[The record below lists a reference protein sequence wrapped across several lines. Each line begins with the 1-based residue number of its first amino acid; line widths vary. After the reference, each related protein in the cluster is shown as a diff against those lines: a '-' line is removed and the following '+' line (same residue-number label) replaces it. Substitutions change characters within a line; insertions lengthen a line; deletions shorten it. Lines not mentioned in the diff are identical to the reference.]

1 MTKTTIFK
9 KVISILLAMTI
20 IAGFLP
26 VGVIEVGAVTPSAK
40 SLPDISG
47 MSQVDAF
54 IAIAKSQ
61 EGYVEGYNNDT
72 IYGIFTGKN
81 NQAWCGSFVAWCANK
96 AGISESIIPQSLT
109 SSVNPASSNSMIK
122 WYDKKGQW
130 YKTRGGSWDNEI
142 YDQPEKSV
150 DYAPKSG
157 DLILFETDNAFGNGP
172 DHIGIFWK
180 NENGKIYT
188 IEGNTGTNKN
198 SVKIKEY
205 ENDNTIWGYCHPN
218 WSDGGSSSTPTVP
231 TLGDPVSVGDNFY
244 AYIRG
249 VDNKNLTIDGASTPN
264 VILTPSSNKKQDGKE
279 IWYFKK
285 GGDGYYYIKN
295 VATGGYL
302 DVYTGKPGPNL
313 NVVLWGTERNENDAA
328 THWYIHKHNGKYVLR
343 AQCSYSDVVLD
354 IHRDWGDMAGTYEFH
369 GEANQLFTINKIDLS
384 TYKPQN
390 VTVSYNKN
398 DASATVSWTANEKVD
413 SQVSYYDIQIIR
425 VSDNKVVKSKKNL
438 TSRSYTFAEL
448 EDGEYYAKVIGRNK
462 ADPSN
467 LKGIKDSS
475 HFTAK
480 RTVINVEKPT
490 FTVFQK
496 DKAYT
501 AKFVTIASKTSGSTI
516 YYTTDGS
523 SPSTTSKK
531 LKNGGTIK
539 VSSNCTVKAIAVK
552 SGFKSGTASRYVYA
566 GMKFGDADGNGKV
579 NDDDTA
585 MFVYDKFCIYNADV
599 NGDGK
604 ANLTDFSNLSSG
616 EMPVK
621 NAPTIT
627 HEKVTGGYKLTFETK
642 AKASTLYYSTDGGN
656 NYNTIKNGGSVTVK
670 SSCTVKAYSK
680 IYGVKSSTASKKIT
694 ITKKKVET
702 PEMTVTS
709 VYNGKQVK
717 LTCKTS
723 GATIYY
729 TTDGSKPT
737 SSSKKY
743 TGVFS
748 VKASQTIKA
757 IAIKSGMTNSSVI
770 SKSITVNKLNAP
782 TADISSGS
790 TVEKGTYLYLSA
802 DSGSTIYYTTDGSN
816 PTTSSIKY
824 TGKIKIEKDITIKAI
839 AVRKGYLNSDIK
851 TYNYKINNQ
860 TENLTISG
868 YVWLDIPM
876 NKAST
881 RDNRKYEGK
890 EDGIN
895 GLIVTLTGNGNS
907 YISKTKTL
915 SGIDGSYK
923 FENIS
928 AGYYTLSLTYNSIM
942 YTAPVVIDSN
952 NTVLDYYVQNPY
964 DDFIVKSDGT
974 YSGEIKISDSN
985 SQSEAKY
992 DDAFNAEVRTDFEC
1006 NSDTQINF
1014 GIGKYS
1020 YITSLATR
1028 VNLKKYTIKNGYET
1042 IESKNVS
1049 TREQI
1054 DKIVLTDSGYTV
1066 DFEYKVSV
1074 KNQNYK
1080 TFADLFVIVYIP
1092 HYTFNIYVEDGNYV
1106 GEYTIN
1112 GEKYYGYLIQTP
1124 TIDDQTVPSYNV
1136 SFTILNGDKAY
1147 LLAEIAGYRLM
1158 LNEIAA
1164 DVTNENVQYLNTYK
1178 PIFNS
1183 DVPGNLIDMA
1193 NSLFYYDQIIGNTEY
1208 DEDTVPLISV
1218 VSLADLWSEGGIPSS
1233 MVGNNDNDSGLSAS
1247 PAVGIFPFVNQ
1258 NLYA

>member
-40 SLPDISG
+40 SLPDISS

-313 NVVLWGTERNENDAA
+313 NVVLWGTERDENDAA

-354 IHRDWGDMAGTYEFH
+354 IHRDWGDGDMAGTYEFH

-390 VTVSYNKN
+390 VTVSYNKT

-501 AKFVTIASKTSGSTI
+501 AKFVTIASETSGSTI

-539 VSSNCTVKAIAVK
+539 ISSNCTVKAIAVK
-552 SGFKSGTASRYVYA
+552 SGFKSGTVSRYVYA

-670 SSCTVKAYSK
+670 ESCTVKAYSK

-802 DSGSTIYYTTDGSN
+802 NSGSTIYYTTDGSN

-851 TYNYKINNQ
+851 TFEYSTKEEDDMDSNLHDWGGIKDFVSFEFDAYLCNYLLMGNNPKIGSAGRHSIPFCIGLEGNDSITLHYSIYVKNHSTSSTMETITFFVYVPSQAENLNLILSDSEYIGNYKFN
-860 TENLTISG
+860 G
-868 YVWLDIPM
+868 M
-876 NKAST
+876 NY
-881 RDNRKYEGK
+881 DKYK
-890 EDGIN
+890 C
-895 GLIVTLTGNGNS
+895 T
-907 YISKTKTL
+907 
-915 SGIDGSYK
+915 
-923 FENIS
+923 
-928 AGYYTLSLTYNSIM
+928 
-942 YTAPVVIDSN
+942 
-952 NTVLDYYVQNPY
+952 YYVNLEIGEDTYLDLEYDLQNG
-964 DDFIVKSDGT
+964 DIANIIVELSEAGFIKNNST
-974 YSGEIKISDSN
+974 IYSG
-985 SQSEAKY
+985 
-992 DDAFNAEVRTDFEC
+992 V
-1006 NSDTQINF
+1006 
-1014 GIGKYS
+1014 
-1020 YITSLATR
+1020 
-1028 VNLKKYTIKNGYET
+1028 
-1042 IESKNVS
+1042 
-1049 TREQI
+1049 
-1054 DKIVLTDSGYTV
+1054 
-1066 DFEYKVSV
+1066 
-1074 KNQNYK
+1074 
-1080 TFADLFVIVYIP
+1080 
-1092 HYTFNIYVEDGNYV
+1092 YV
-1106 GEYTIN
+1106 GQ
-1112 GEKYYGYLIQTP
+1112 GEFFYLGETSI
-1124 TIDDQTVPSYNV
+1124 V
-1136 SFTILNGDKAY
+1136 SGTDTLITYDSELTASSAIT
-1147 LLAEIAGYRLM
+1147 AEIIFWLKLGTGYAPM
-1158 LNEIAA
+1158 PNM
-1164 DVTNENVQYLNTYK
+1164 DST
-1178 PIFNS
+1178 PIHISFN
-1183 DVPGNLIDMA
+1183 
-1193 NSLFYYDQIIGNTEY
+1193 
-1208 DEDTVPLISV
+1208 
-1218 VSLADLWSEGGIPSS
+1218 
-1233 MVGNNDNDSGLSAS
+1233 
-1247 PAVGIFPFVNQ
+1247 
-1258 NLYA
+1258 

>member
-26 VGVIEVGAVTPSAK
+26 VGVIKAGAEKLATLETIKKAYPQ
-40 SLPDISG
+40 G
-47 MSQVDAF
+47 TVDTKDTF
-54 IAIAKSQ
+54 
-61 EGYVEGYNNDT
+61 GYYVDGVRLAGQCNGFAYNIT
-72 IYGIFTGKN
+72 RLAYGIDFYNSEHLFTWNPKNLDNIKPGDIIRYKTSGYHTIVVIGVNGNTISIAEANFGK
-81 NQAWCGSFVAWCANK
+81 ANYMK
-96 AGISESIIPQSLT
+96 VDYTRKTTKTSLLNAGIKYVVSAPYALT
-109 SSVNPASSNSMIK
+109 DCEYNPSGNNSTSAS
-122 WYDKKGQW
+122 
-130 YKTRGGSWDNEI
+130 T
-142 YDQPEKSV
+142 
-150 DYAPKSG
+150 
-157 DLILFETDNAFGNGP
+157 
-172 DHIGIFWK
+172 
-180 NENGKIYT
+180 
-188 IEGNTGTNKN
+188 
-198 SVKIKEY
+198 
-205 ENDNTIWGYCHPN
+205 
-218 WSDGGSSSTPTVP
+218 P

-264 VILTPSSNKKQDGKE
+264 VILTKVSNKKQEGKE

-295 VATGGYL
+295 IATGGYL

-313 NVVLWGTERNENDAA
+313 NVVLWGTERDENDAA

-343 AQCSYSDVVLD
+343 AQCSNTNVVLD
-354 IHRDWGDMAGTYEFH
+354 IHRDWGDGDMAGTYEFH

-579 NDDDTA
+579 NDNDTA

-656 NYNTIKNGGSVTVK
+656 NYKKIKNGGSVTVK
-670 SSCTVKAYSK
+670 ESCTVKAYSK

-702 PEMTVTS
+702 PKIDVTS

-757 IAIKSGMTNSSVI
+757 VAIKDGMSDSSVI

-839 AVRKGYLNSDIK
+839 AVRKGYLNSNIK

-1183 DVPGNLIDMA
+1183 DIPGNLIDMA

-1247 PAVGIFPFVNQ
+1247 FADGIFPFTNQ

>member
-1 MTKTTIFK
+1 MTKTTILK

-26 VGVIEVGAVTPSAK
+26 AGVIQAKAAELYNPANAIEYAKEHCWDDDGTLCAEFVSDCLNAGGISAYSESSTSLYEQLK
-40 SLPDISG
+40 KSGLGNLEKIKINSDRTVSLPDY
-47 MSQVDAF
+47 A
-54 IAIAKSQ
+54 
-61 EGYVEGYNNDT
+61 
-72 IYGIFTGKN
+72 
-81 NQAWCGSFVAWCANK
+81 
-96 AGISESIIPQSLT
+96 SL
-109 SSVNPASSNSMIK
+109 
-122 WYDKKGQW
+122 
-130 YKTRGGSWDNEI
+130 
-142 YDQPEKSV
+142 
-150 DYAPKSG
+150 G
-157 DLILFETDNAFGNGP
+157 DVVFYYCD
-172 DHIGIFWK
+172 
-180 NENGKIYT
+180 
-188 IEGNTGTNKN
+188 
-198 SVKIKEY
+198 Y
-205 ENDNTIWGYCHPN
+205 ENLMIHTVLYNGNDANGNMKAFSHNNPNDGSTAYIYRNSCYGGCTAKINYAYLFHFNTVKLESP
-218 WSDGGSSSTPTVP
+218 SSTP

-249 VDNKNLTIDGASTPN
+249 VDNKNLTIDDASTPN

-285 GGDGYYYIKN
+285 GSDGYYYIKN
-295 VATGGYL
+295 VATDGYL
-302 DVYTGKPGPNL
+302 DVYTGKSGPNL
-313 NVVLWGTERNENDAA
+313 NVVLWGTERDENDAA
-328 THWYIHKHNGKYVLR
+328 THWYIHKYNGKYVLR
-343 AQCSYSDVVLD
+343 AQCSNSNVVLD

-369 GEANQLFTINKIDLS
+369 GEVNQLFTINKIDLS

-496 DKAYT
+496 DKVYT
-501 AKFVTIASKTSGSTI
+501 AKFVTITSETSGSTI

-523 SPSTTSKK
+523 TPSTSSKS
-531 LKNGGTIK
+531 LKNSGTIK
-539 VSSNCTVKAIAVK
+539 ISSNCTVKAIAVK
-552 SGFKSGTASRYVYA
+552 SGFKSGTSSRYVFA

-579 NDDDTA
+579 NDDDFKA
-585 MFVYDKFCIYNADV
+585 YLKDKFCIYNADV

-604 ANLTDFSNLSSG
+604 ITLTDESNLSFG

-627 HEKVTGGYKLTFETK
+627 HEKVTVGYKLTFETK

-656 NYNTIKNGGSVTVK
+656 NYKTIKNGGSITIK
-670 SSCTVKAYSK
+670 ESCTVKVYSK

-702 PEMTVTS
+702 PEIDVTS

-743 TGVFS
+743 TGTLS
-748 VKASQTIKA
+748 IKASQTIKA
-757 IAIKSGMTNSSVI
+757 VAIKDGMSDSSVI

-839 AVRKGYLNSDIK
+839 AVRKGYLNSDI
-851 TYNYKINNQ
+851 NRFVYKVEKV
-860 TENLTISG
+860 TVKSPEFTIS
-868 YVWLDIPM
+868 DIYGG
-876 NKAST
+876 KA
-881 RDNRKYEGK
+881 
-890 EDGIN
+890 
-895 GLIVTLTGNGNS
+895 VTIT
-907 YISKTKTL
+907 SKTKEASIYYTT
-915 SGIDGSYK
+915 DGSTPTKYSK
-923 FENIS
+923 KYTGKIDFENIS
-928 AGYYTLSLTYNSIM
+928 GTIHLKAI
-942 YTAPVVIDSN
+942 AI
-952 NTVLDYYVQNPY
+952 
-964 DDFIVKSDGT
+964 SDGA
-974 YSGEIKISDSN
+974 SSKISKEDVYIATSEKPIITEEKVNGGKRITISAN
-985 SQSEAKY
+985 SA
-992 DDAFNAEVRTDFEC
+992 DADIYYAIALLPNTNRF
-1006 NSDTQINF
+1006 SD
-1014 GIGKYS
+1014 
-1020 YITSLATR
+1020 
-1028 VNLKKYTIKNGYET
+1028 VKKYTGSFVVTEPSYIVAYVKEYGYHHSYESSLEVGIEGEKISKQLVSMLDWAENGIGISTSPSLSSYTIIDGKNETVKIPKRSVLDLPITVWSGERIDLEYIIKFKNSSADIKTNLSSITIMIYIPSVAYNITCPGNYRYKGEYIIDSLSFLGYECT
-1042 IESKNVS
+1042 FDNLEIG
-1049 TREQI
+1049 TGYIREEI
-1054 DKIVLTDSGYTV
+1054 LSFSMPPTCSSYIITEITAAKLYDDH
-1066 DFEYKVSV
+1066 FEYFM
-1074 KNQNYK
+1074 NYNPCS
-1080 TFADLFVIVYIP
+1080 FISEIVYEIFT
-1092 HYTFNIYVEDGNYV
+1092 YTNW
-1106 GEYTIN
+1106 
-1112 GEKYYGYLIQTP
+1112 K
-1124 TIDDQTVPSYNV
+1124 
-1136 SFTILNGDKAY
+1136 K
-1147 LLAEIAGYRLM
+1147 
-1158 LNEIAA
+1158 
-1164 DVTNENVQYLNTYK
+1164 
-1178 PIFNS
+1178 
-1183 DVPGNLIDMA
+1183 
-1193 NSLFYYDQIIGNTEY
+1193 
-1208 DEDTVPLISV
+1208 SV
-1218 VSLADLWSEGGIPSS
+1218 VISFKEITQGGIPSS

-1247 PAVGIFPFVNQ
+1247 PAVGIFPFANQ